1 MMFTLDCRDEAT
13 HFQSRNT
20 LFMIVLET
28 FLRTINNNASSSS
41 SFVDENNKKK
51 IIIDSKIRKRKAT
64 KV

>member
-1 MMFTLDCRDEAT
+1 
-13 HFQSRNT
+13 
-20 LFMIVLET
+20 MIVLET